1 MNKRHFAVCA
11 FAALLTGSL
20 CASAH
25 ANQSQSQDQ
34 NQGQSQNPNP
44 RPKKKIKVKVTKVK
58 SAPAKKDETA
68 ETAEPDKILY
78 ERAVADVKHSKY
90 TEARLSFQT
99 LINTYPD
106 SEYLAKAKLGVAD
119 SYYKEGGT
127 SNLTQA
133 VDEYKNFIV
142 FFPFLDEA
150 AYAQMQVGMAHYR
163 MMSKSDRDNSQG
175 ENAED
180 EFQAFLLK
188 YPQSPLIPQAEQNLR
203 NVQEVLADGYYRVA
217 RFYYLK
223 RDYRASAA
231 RLVDLTQRYP
241 LYSQSDIALGMLGD
255 IYMRAK
261 QASKNEDDKN
271 HWADLAGRCYSR
283 IVQDYPLSS
292 QAALAKSQLK
302 ALGMPVPQADPTAL
316 AEMQKQQ
323 MYEKH
328 HRESLVAKFPMGMV
342 ESRPDVADAA
352 RFGQPNL
359 DPPDDLVSAT
369 EVLRQGASGPTFTVT
384 AQNPG
389 ISDSAAGTASD
400 SGGPVVEG
408 AASNAGSDAP
418 STGVGAEI
426 IAAPTSAGESSSSD
440 TNSSPVPVSTAA
452 APAEAPAAD
461 SPTTSTLSSVPDA
474 GPAASITDQPTAPA
488 QAMQPTAAGTTAGTT
503 AAATGAPQANAQ
515 ANAPAPVTKA
525 DSKTESTSKKKKGL
539 KKVVPW

>member
-1 MNKRHFAVCA
+1 MKKRHFAICA
-11 FAALLTGSL
+11 FAALLTGGL
-20 CASAH
+20 CVGAYG
-25 ANQSQSQDQ
+25 SQ
-34 NQGQSQNPNP
+34 
-44 RPKKKIKVKVTKVK
+44 KVKVTKVK
-58 SAPAKKDETA
+58 PPKKPAADTTA
-68 ETAEPDKILY
+68 ESAEPDKILY
-78 ERAVADVKHSKY
+78 ERAVTDIKHSKY

-99 LINTYPD
+99 LVNTYPD

-133 VDEYKNFIV
+133 IDEYKNFIV

-150 AYAQMQVGMAHYR
+150 AYAQMQVGMCHYR

-175 ENAED
+175 EGAED

-188 YPQSPLIPQAEQNLR
+188 YPQNPLVPKAEQDLR

-241 LYSQSDIALGMLGD
+241 LYSQSDVALAMLGD

-261 QASKNEDDKN
+261 QVSKNEDDKN

-283 IVQDYPLSS
+283 IVQDYPSSS
-292 QAALAKSQLK
+292 QAALAKDHLK
-302 ALGMPVPQADPTAL
+302 ALGMPVPQADPEAL
-316 AEMQKQQ
+316 ARMQKQQ

-328 HRESLVAKFPMGMV
+328 HRESLFAKFPMGML
-342 ESRPDVADAA
+342 ESRPDVIDAA
-352 RFGQPNL
+352 RSGEPNL
-359 DPPDDLVSAT
+359 NPPDDLVSAT
-369 EVLRQGASGPTFTVT
+369 EVLKQGAAGPTFTVT

-389 ISDSAAGTASD
+389 ASD
-400 SGGPVVEG
+400 TATGAATDSDGPVVEG
-408 AASNAGSDAP
+408 ATSGAGSDAP

-426 IAAPTSAGESSSSD
+426 IAAPASAGESSSSD
-440 TNSSPVPVSTAA
+440 ANSSSAPVSTAA
-452 APAEAPAAD
+452 PAEVPAAAD
-461 SPTTSTLSSVPDA
+461 PPAASTLSSVPGT
-474 GPAASITDQPTAPA
+474 GPAASITAQPTASSEA
-488 QAMQPTAAGTTAGTT
+488 TQPTG
-503 AAATGAPQANAQ
+503 AATVTSRANAQ
-515 ANAPAPVTKA
+515 ANAPAPATKA

-539 KKVVPW
+539 KKIVPW